1 MDGLPVQ
8 IDNMIGSGQRES
20 ELSSPKISLLDRL
33 FGGIRMSWW
42 KVILFAIIIMTNCE
56 KPLESAAKTFTFFS

>member
-20 ELSSPKISLLDRL
+20 ELSSPKISLPDRL
-33 FGGIRMSWW
+33 FGGIRMSW
-42 KVILFAIIIMTNCE
+42 
-56 KPLESAAKTFTFFS
+56 